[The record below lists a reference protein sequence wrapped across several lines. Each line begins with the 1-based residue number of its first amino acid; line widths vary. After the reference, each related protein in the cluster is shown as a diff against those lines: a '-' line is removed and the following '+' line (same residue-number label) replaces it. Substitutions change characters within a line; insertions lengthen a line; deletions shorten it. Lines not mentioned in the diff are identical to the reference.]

1 MERARTL
8 GGGRLA
14 ALLAAFAMIVQ
25 SLVVTPAQAANVIE
39 ICTPLG
45 KQIIVLD
52 QAAPDRDP
60 HNAAAAG
67 HCGACVLLAPI
78 DASFQRLDVPVR
90 YAVRLA
96 VASATSIAAPA
107 KARGPPR
114 PFGQAPPAL

>member
-1 MERARTL
+1 MDRARPL

-25 SLVVTPAQAANVIE
+25 SFVVTPAQAANVIE

-45 KQIIVLD
+45 KQTIVVD
-52 QAAPDRDP
+52 QAASDGEQ
-60 HNAAAAG
+60 HNAPAAG

-78 DASFQRLDVPVR
+78 DAPVQRLGVPVR

-96 VASATSIAAPA
+96 LAPAASTTAPA

-114 PFGQAPPAL
+114 PFGQAPPVL